1 MNQALSAMILLLQ
14 VEALDHVQ
22 NGREAVDGM
31 IRVAAPTSLGTG
43 AGAAAARIPGVVSER
58 AWELKGQGGTVYQVV
73 HLLPAHVKANA
84 AVYMYYP
91 QRSRMPM
98 RVRYF
103 IEFMVRRKWTAFI

>member
-1 MNQALSAMILLLQ
+1 
-14 VEALDHVQ
+14 
-22 NGREAVDGM
+22 
-31 IRVAAPTSLGTG
+31 
-43 AGAAAARIPGVVSER
+43 
-58 AWELKGQGGTVYQVV
+58 LKGQGGTVYQVV